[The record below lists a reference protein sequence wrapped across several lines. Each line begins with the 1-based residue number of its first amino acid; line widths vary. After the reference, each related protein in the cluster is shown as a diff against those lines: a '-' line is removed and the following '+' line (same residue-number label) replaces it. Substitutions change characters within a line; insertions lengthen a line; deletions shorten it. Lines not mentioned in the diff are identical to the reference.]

1 MNINQL
7 KQDLKDLEEGLNDL
21 PEEFKDD
28 VRQEIKDLKEQIK
41 DAEKEVAAKDKLKS
55 AVEKK
60 IEKIEDKI
68 KSPKTPV
75 KVKATLK
82 KSLQS
87 VKKEVKEAVK
97 EDVKERKAKPIKR
110 KKASPTGAKRGRPK
124 KVVKAKPVVKR
135 KSKAS
140 MKYERALT
148 NLQKLVN
155 KDKELREK
163 YKGKGVDLDR
173 DATRKAKP
181 FGYRLRGDNYRR
193 PTKAEIKSGEAYYE
207 ARPERADVRRSKYP
221 KLEDGGMMAKYGTL
235 TGIDGK
241 EELIFEPIKGYK
253 IQESEENGGGTFV
266 IEILKYPNYGGKG
279 VRYYYDVSN
288 RRGREYSNNLESLME
303 SMKED
308 LERNKGKKITEID
321 YKADGGMMA
330 KGGRTKKRTK
340 AQLLADKRLKAK
352 KPGKRVSESGEVYY
366 ESRENRSDKNR
377 TLRLAKGGKISNKM
391 MELLDVGFT
400 FNIDTDYPDYFLE
413 MAKEKGNLVYIVKKG
428 NALNNRKVKTFS
440 SEQDALDYLSDR
452 FGVKVKSVYAKGGR
466 TPKRT
471 KAQLI
476 ADKRLKALK
485 PGKRVAESG
494 EVYYESRPNR
504 SDLNRR
510 DRI

>member
-7 KQDLKDLEEGLNDL
+7 KQDLKDLEEGLDEL

-41 DAEKEVAAKDKLKS
+41 DAEKEEAAKDKLKS
-55 AVEKK
+55 AAEKK

-87 VKKEVKEAVK
+87 VKKVVKEAVK
-97 EDVKERKAKPIKR
+97 EDVKERKAKPIAKK
-110 KKASPTGAKRGRPK
+110 KKASPTGGKRGRPK
-124 KVVKAKPVVKR
+124 KVATPKKVVKR
-135 KSKAS
+135 KSKAT

-173 DATRKAKP
+173 DASRKAKP
-181 FGYRLRGDNYRR
+181 FGWRLRGDNYRR

-207 ARPERADVRRSKYP
+207 ARPERADVKRTTYP
-221 KLEDGGMMAKYGTL
+221 RLEDGGMMAKGGSPNTPKSIAKMLYNKYDQKQRQEFL
-235 TGIDGK
+235 QAA
-241 EELIFEPIKGYK
+241 GYS
-253 IQESEENGGGTFV
+253 ES
-266 IEILKYPNYGGKG
+266 
-279 VRYYYDVSN
+279 VSKDLS
-288 RRGREYSNNLESLME
+288 RESWESLESSVHKNLSE
-303 SMKED
+303 V
-308 LERNKGKKITEID
+308 LHAGRKKR
-321 YKADGGMMA
+321 DGGMMA

-340 AQLLADKRLKAK
+340 ASLVADKRYKAL
-352 KPGKRVSESGEVYY
+352 KPGKRVAESGVVYY
-366 ESRENRSDKNR
+366 ESRPNHSDVNR

-391 MELLDVGFT
+391 MQLLDAGFT

-428 NALNNRKVKTFS
+428 NAYDNRKIKTFS

-466 TPKRT
+466 TKKRT
-471 KAQLI
+471 KASII
-476 ADKRLKALK
+476 ADKRYKALK

-494 EVYYESRPNR
+494 VVYYESKPNR

>member
-7 KQDLKDLEEGLNDL
+7 KQDLKDLEEGLDEL

-41 DAEKEVAAKDKLKS
+41 DAEKEEAAKDKLKS
-55 AVEKK
+55 AAEKK

-82 KSLQS
+82 KSLES
-87 VKKEVKEAVK
+87 VKKVVKEAVK
-97 EDVKERKAKPIKR
+97 EDVKERKAKPIAKK
-110 KKASPTGAKRGRPK
+110 KKASPTGGKRGRPK
-124 KVVKAKPVVKR
+124 KVATPKKVVKR
-135 KSKAS
+135 KSKAT

-173 DATRKAKP
+173 DASRKAKP

-207 ARPERADVRRSKYP
+207 ARPERADVKRSKYP
-221 KLEDGGMMAKYGTL
+221 KLE
-235 TGIDGK
+235 
-241 EELIFEPIKGYK
+241 
-253 IQESEENGGGTFV
+253 
-266 IEILKYPNYGGKG
+266 
-279 VRYYYDVSN
+279 
-288 RRGREYSNNLESLME
+288 
-303 SMKED
+303 
-308 LERNKGKKITEID
+308 
-321 YKADGGMMA
+321 DGGMMA

-352 KPGKRVSESGEVYY
+352 KPGKRVSEDGNVYY
-366 ESRENRSDKNR
+366 ESRENRSDVNR
-377 TLRLAKGGKISNKM
+377 TLRL
-391 MELLDVGFT
+391 
-400 FNIDTDYPDYFLE
+400 
-413 MAKEKGNLVYIVKKG
+413 
-428 NALNNRKVKTFS
+428 
-440 SEQDALDYLSDR
+440 
-452 FGVKVKSVYAKGGR
+452 AKGGR

-476 ADKRLKALK
+476 ADKRLKAKK
-485 PGKRVAESG
+485 PGKRTSESG

-510 DRI
+510 DRL